1 MKQEIIKDKY
11 GNKLALMETSGE
23 KTVLYDKNNVQLGAY
38 FSINNFTVDK
48 SGKNIGSGNLLM
60 NLIPKQ

>member
-1 MKQEIIKDKY
+1 MKQEVIKDKY
-11 GNKLALMETSGE
+11 GNKLALMETSGD
-23 KTVLYDKNNVQLGAY
+23 KTVLFDKNNVQLGAY